1 MIASCV
7 VARGT
12 VWPVSEAGGGDLFIV
27 DNSVSGWTGLE
38 YLSQWSEL
46 ARSFDI
52 ATGFFEIGALLALDG
67 KWQQLE
73 RIRLLMG
80 DEVSLRTRNV
90 FREALRRRVGR
101 LDDSLETE
109 KGPNPFL
116 EGVQA
121 VVEAIAEGRIECRV
135 YRRDKFHAKA
145 YITHAKFDVVGA
157 QALVGSSNFT
167 RAGLTRNVEL
177 NIQVQSG
184 REVAQLQDWFE
195 THWAAA
201 DDVTSDVLRTI
212 TRHTAEFAPFDV
224 YARALHEF
232 FRGRELT
239 AGEWDE
245 SQSRMFGQLDR
256 YQQEAYW
263 SLMKIARR
271 HGGAF
276 LCDGVGLGK
285 TFVGLMLIE
294 RLVLHENK
302 RVVLFAPKA
311 AREGVWE
318 PHLRRWLPHI
328 GGVGGGADFSSL
340 SVFSHTDLGRG
351 NEFPERFQRMTDLA
365 DAVIVDEAHHFRNR
379 GSRSGDS
386 DSDIGGNGDGQDR
399 RSRYWRLYDMLD
411 GSTRPKLVFLLTA
424 TPVNNRLADF
434 RHMAELFTRGDEAF
448 FGRSLGVNHLS
459 GHFNVMERELQ
470 AALGAAGAGN
480 RDHDHGGGLVGKRS
494 EPEGGDQADD
504 GSAGTAGPSAA
515 MALAEGLTQEAR
527 DALAADVVFGALVV
541 QRSRSYAKASQI
553 QERGE
558 SAAFPERKPPRVAE
572 YSIRSSYRD
581 VLDMF
586 EKACRRRHPLF
597 SLAIYYPL
605 AHYIGPEDVNPFE
618 EGRQRQVVGLIRTM
632 FLKRFESSVYAFEKS
647 LDRLM
652 RKLLAFVE
660 VHSEPGAERAR
671 LDGWLHRHAEVVG
684 YRPESQLGLDFD
696 GEADD
701 DADEDV
707 IPPELLEAVE
717 VLARDEYDV
726 AAIIDKTFEDLDE
739 IVRFLDATSRLTPD
753 QDDKVRKL
761 ARLLRT
767 KDLSGRKVL
776 VFTEFADTAR
786 YVESQLRSAGIDGL
800 ARIDSGS
807 KIDRAEAIRRF
818 SPYYNGSSSAELADR
833 GLDEIRVLVSTDV
846 LSEGLNLQDATRLI
860 NYDLHWNP
868 VRLMQRIGRVD
879 RRMSPETE
887 ERLRAGRPEAAADRG
902 TVRFWNFLPPDELE
916 RILKLYERVTGK
928 TLLISSTLGI
938 EGRKL
943 LRPDDDYDP
952 LREFN
957 ASYEGTRTAV
967 EEMHLEYQALL
978 ESDHGLADRLDAMPG
993 SVFSGRRRLAKGAR
1007 GVFFCYSLP
1016 ALDADVGAFTLA
1028 AGPTR
1033 WYLYDLDAGAIIE
1046 SPGEIIES
1054 IRSKP
1059 NTPRRCETDRAMLKD
1074 LRDQVLLHV
1083 RDTYLKRVNAPI
1095 DAPEPKLRCWMELN

>member
-1 MIASCV
+1 M
-7 VARGT
+7 
-12 VWPVSEAGGGDLFIV
+12 SEAGGGDLFIV

-38 YLSQWSEL
+38 YLSQWTDL

-73 RIRLLMG
+73 KIRLLMG
-80 DEVSLRTRNV
+80 DEVSLQTHKA
-90 FREALRRRVGR
+90 FKQALSQRVGR
-101 LDDSLETE
+101 LDDSLEHE
-109 KGPNPFL
+109 KSPNPFL
-116 EGVQA
+116 EGVEA
-121 VVEAIAEGRIECRV
+121 VVEAIATGRIECRV
-135 YRRDKFHAKA
+135 YRRGKFHAKA

-167 RAGLTRNVEL
+167 KPGLTRNVEL

-195 THWAAA
+195 THWDAAE
-201 DDVTSDVLRTI
+201 DVTADMLSTI
-212 TRHTAEFAPFDV
+212 TRHTAEFKPFDV

-263 SLMKIARR
+263 SLMKISRQ
-271 HGGAF
+271 HSGAF

-351 NEFPERFQRMTDLA
+351 NDFPERFRRITDLA
-365 DAVIVDEAHHFRNR
+365 DAVIVDEVHHFRNR
-379 GSRSGDS
+379 GSRGD
-386 DSDIGGNGDGQDR
+386 DTPDGGRGLGGRTGTDDDGQDR
-399 RSRYWRLYDMLD
+399 RSRYWRLFDMLD
-411 GSTRPKLVFLLTA
+411 GSVRPKLMFLLTA

-448 FGRSLGVNHLS
+448 FARSLGVNNLS
-459 GHFNVMERELQ
+459 GHFNVMERALQ
-470 AALGAAGAGN
+470 SALARGDGAAPDA
-480 RDHDHGGGLVGKRS
+480 V
-494 EPEGGDQADD
+494 
-504 GSAGTAGPSAA
+504 GSAFAEGMTPEAQE
-515 MALAEGLTQEAR
+515 ALATDE
-527 DALAADVVFGALVV
+527 VFKALVV

-553 QERGE
+553 QQRGE
-558 SAAFPERKPPRVAE
+558 STAFPERKPPQVAE
-572 YSIRSSYRD
+572 YSIRSSYRE

-586 EKACRRRHPLF
+586 DRAFRRQQPLF
-597 SLAIYYPL
+597 SLSIYYPL
-605 AHYIGPEDVNPFE
+605 AYYVGPDDINPVE
-618 EGRQRQVVGLIRTM
+618 ENRQRQVVGLIRTM

-660 VHSEPGAERAR
+660 VHSEPGAERDRFDAWMR
-671 LDGWLHRHAEVVG
+671 QHAAVLGFSPEV
-684 YRPESQLGLDFD
+684 QLGLDLD
-696 GEADD
+696 GTGEADED
-701 DADEDV
+701 DEEEDV
-707 IPPELLEAVE
+707 IPPELLEAVTE
-717 VLARDEYDV
+717 LSRSDYDV
-726 AAIIDKTFEDLDE
+726 VAILDKTFEDLDE
-739 IVRFLDATSRLTPD
+739 IARFLDAASRLTPE

-761 ARLLRT
+761 VRLLHT
-767 KDLSGRKVL
+767 KDLAGRKVL

-786 YVESQLRSAGIDGL
+786 YVESHLRAAGVDGL
-800 ARIDSGS
+800 VRIDSGS
-807 KIDRAEAIRRF
+807 KVDRAEVIRRF
-818 SPYYNGSSSAELADR
+818 SPYYNASSTAELAAG

-846 LSEGLNLQDATRLI
+846 LSEGLNLQDATRLV

-879 RRMSPETE
+879 RRMSPDVEQRLAVDHPET
-887 ERLRAGRPEAAADRG
+887 AAERG

-916 RILKLYERVTGK
+916 RILELYEKVAGK
-928 TLLISSTLGI
+928 TLLISHTLGI

-943 LRPDDDYDP
+943 LRPDDAYDP

-957 ASYEGTRTAV
+957 ASYEGTRTAA

-978 ESDHGLADRLDAMPG
+978 QRHPDLAERLDALPG
-993 SVFSGRRRLAKGAR
+993 SVFSGRRKLAKGVR

-1016 ALDADVGAFTLA
+1016 ALDAQSGAFTLE

-1033 WYLYDLDAGAIIE
+1033 WYLYGIGEDSIVE
-1046 SPGEIIES
+1046 SPGDIVES

-1059 NTPRRCETDRAMLKD
+1059 NTPRRCTTERATLKQVRD
-1074 LRDQVLLHV
+1074 KVLRHV
-1083 RDTYLKRVNAPI
+1083 RDSYLKRVNAPM

>member
-1 MIASCV
+1 M
-7 VARGT
+7 
-12 VWPVSEAGGGDLFIV
+12 SEAGGGDLFIV

-38 YLSQWSEL
+38 YLRQWSDL

-73 RIRLLMG
+73 KIRLLMG
-80 DEVSLRTRNV
+80 DEVSLRTHNV
-90 FREALRRRVGR
+90 FKEALRQRVGR
-101 LDDSLETE
+101 LDASLERE

-116 EGVQA
+116 EGVGA
-121 VVEAIAEGRIECRV
+121 VVAAIAEGRIECRV

-167 RAGLTRNVEL
+167 KPGLTRNVEL

-195 THWAAA
+195 IHWDAAE
-201 DDVTSDVLRTI
+201 DVTGDVLRTI
-212 TRHTAEFAPFDV
+212 TRHTAEFTPFDV

-263 SLMKIARR
+263 SLMKIARQ

-328 GGVGGGADFSSL
+328 GGVDGDADFSSL
-340 SVFSHTDLGRG
+340 RVFSHTDLGRG

-379 GSRSGDS
+379 GSRGA
-386 DSDIGGNGDGQDR
+386 GADGREQGLGARRAVDDVERDR

-411 GSTRPKLVFLLTA
+411 GSARPKLTFLLTA

-448 FGRSLGVNHLS
+448 FARSLGVNNLS
-459 GHFNVMERELQ
+459 GHFNVMERALQ
-470 AALGAAGAGN
+470 TALGS
-480 RDHDHGGGLVGKRS
+480 GGGAQGS
-494 EPEGGDQADD
+494 EV
-504 GSAGTAGPSAA
+504 GSAF
-515 MALAEGLTQEAR
+515 AEGMTPEAR
-527 DALAADVVFGALVV
+527 EALAADEVFNALVV

-553 QERGE
+553 QEKGE
-558 SAAFPERKPPRVAE
+558 STAFPQRKPPQVAE
-572 YSIRSSYRD
+572 YSIRASYRE

-586 EKACRRRHPLF
+586 ERAFRRQQPLF
-597 SLAIYYPL
+597 SLSIYYPL
-605 AHYIGPEDVNPFE
+605 AHYIGPEDINPVE
-618 EGRQRQVVGLIRTM
+618 ENRQRQVVGLIRTM

-652 RKLLAFVE
+652 RKLLAFVA
-660 VHSEPGAERAR
+660 VHSEPGAERDRFDA
-671 LDGWLHRHAEVVG
+671 WTHRHAATLGFSPEV
-684 YRPESQLGLDFD
+684 QLGLDLD
-696 GEADD
+696 DKDQPDED
-701 DADEDV
+701 DADEDL
-707 IPPELLEAVE
+707 IPPEMLEAVPE
-717 VLARDEYDV
+717 LPRNDYDV
-726 AAIIDKTFEDLDE
+726 KAILNETFEDLDE
-739 IVRFLDATSRLTPD
+739 IANFLDAASRLTAE
-753 QDDKVRKL
+753 QDDKVRRL
-761 ARLLRT
+761 VRLLRT
-767 KDLSGRKVL
+767 KDMAGRKVL
-776 VFTEFADTAR
+776 IFTEFADTAR
-786 YVESQLRSAGIDGL
+786 YIESHLRAAGVEGL

-807 KIDRAEAIRRF
+807 KVDRAEVIRRF
-818 SPYYNGSSSAELADR
+818 SPYYNTSSTAELIAE
-833 GLDEIRVLVSTDV
+833 GLEEIRVLVSTDV
-846 LSEGLNLQDATRLI
+846 LSEGLNLQDATRLV

-879 RRMSPETE
+879 RRMSPDVEQCLAADQPET
-887 ERLRAGRPEAAADRG
+887 AADRG

-916 RILKLYERVTGK
+916 RILELYEKVAGK
-928 TLLISSTLGI
+928 ALLISHTLGI

-943 LRPDDDYDP
+943 LRPDDAYDP

-957 ASYEGTRTAV
+957 ATYEGTRTAV
-967 EEMHLEYQALL
+967 EEMHLESQALL
-978 ESDHGLADRLDAMPG
+978 KRHPELADRLDGLPG
-993 SVFSGRRRLAKGAR
+993 SVFSGRRKLSKGAR

-1016 ALDADVGAFTLA
+1016 ALDADGGAFTLE

-1033 WYLYDLDAGAIIE
+1033 WYLYDTGDDSIVE
-1046 SPGEIIES
+1046 SPGDIVES

-1059 NTPRRCETDRAMLKD
+1059 NTPRRCITERATLKQVRD
-1074 LRDQVLLHV
+1074 KVLRHV
-1083 RDTYLKRVNAPI
+1083 RDSYLKRVNAPM
-1095 DAPEPKLRCWMELN
+1095 DAPEPSLRCWMELN

>member
-1 MIASCV
+1 M
-7 VARGT
+7 
-12 VWPVSEAGGGDLFIV
+12 SEAGGGDLFIV

-38 YLSQWSEL
+38 YLRQWSDL
-46 ARSFDI
+46 ARSIDI

-73 RIRLLMG
+73 GIRLLMG
-80 DEVSLRTRNV
+80 DEVSLRTHNV
-90 FREALRRRVGR
+90 FKEALRQRVGR
-101 LDDSLETE
+101 LDDSLEHE

-116 EGVQA
+116 EGVEA
-121 VVEAIAEGRIECRV
+121 VVEAIADGRIECRV

-167 RAGLTRNVEL
+167 KPGLTRNVEL
-177 NIQVQSG
+177 NIQVQGG
-184 REVAQLQDWFE
+184 RDVAQLQDWFE

-201 DDVTSDVLRTI
+201 EDVTADVLKTI
-212 TRHTAEFAPFDV
+212 TRHTAEFTPFDV

-263 SLMKIARR
+263 SLMKIARQ

-365 DAVIVDEAHHFRNR
+365 DAVIIDEAHHFRNR
-379 GSRSGDS
+379 GSRGDDGEAGS
-386 DSDIGGNGDGQDR
+386 NGDGQDG

-411 GSTRPKLVFLLTA
+411 GSTRSKLVFLLTA

-459 GHFNVMERELQ
+459 GHFNVMERDLQ
-470 AALGAAGAGN
+470 AALSVGGGNGQAAAPGAEGSGPPSDGTPRLGGAG
-480 RDHDHGGGLVGKRS
+480 GGPLAARAAA
-494 EPEGGDQADD
+494 PGGA
-504 GSAGTAGPSAA
+504 P
-515 MALAEGLTQEAR
+515 MALVEGMTPQAR
-527 DALAADVVFGALVV
+527 KALAADVVFGALVV

-572 YSIRSSYRD
+572 YSIRSSYQD

-586 EKACRRRHPLF
+586 EKACRRQHPLF

-605 AHYIGPEDVNPFE
+605 AHYIGPEDINPFE

-660 VHSEPGAERAR
+660 VHCGPGAERER
-671 LDGWLHRHAEVVG
+671 LDGWLRRHAEVVG
-684 YRPESQLGLDFD
+684 YRPEVQLGLNLD

-701 DADEDV
+701 EADEDV

-717 VLARDEYDV
+717 ELSRDEYDV
-726 AAIIDKTFEDLDE
+726 AAIVDKTFEDLDE

-753 QDDKVRKL
+753 QDDKVRRL

-767 KDLSGRKVL
+767 KDLAGRKVL

-786 YVESQLRSAGIDGL
+786 YVEAQLRSAGIDGL

-807 KIDRAEAIRRF
+807 KLDRAEVIRRF
-818 SPYYNGSSSAELADR
+818 SPYYNGSSSAELA
-833 GLDEIRVLVSTDV
+833 GEGHSEIRVLVSTDV

-887 ERLRAGRPEAAADRG
+887 ERLRADHPGAATERG
-902 TVRFWNFLPPDELE
+902 TVRFWNFLPPEELE
-916 RILKLYERVTGK
+916 RILKLYQRVTGK
-928 TLLISSTLGI
+928 VLMISSTLGI

-943 LRPDDDYDP
+943 LRPDDAYDP

-957 ASYEGTRTAV
+957 ATYEGTRTAV

-978 ESDHGLADRLDAMPG
+978 KRHPELADHLDGLPG
-993 SVFSGRRRLAKGAR
+993 SVFSGRRKLSKGAR

-1016 ALDADVGAFTLA
+1016 ALDTDGGAFTLE

-1033 WYLYDLDAGAIIE
+1033 WYLYDTEADTIVE

-1059 NTPRRCETDRAMLKD
+1059 NTPRRCITERAALKD
-1074 LRDQVLLHV
+1074 V
-1083 RDTYLKRVNAPI
+1083 RDKVHLHIRDSYLKRVNAPI
-1095 DAPEPKLRCWMELN
+1095 DAPEPSLRGWMELN

>member
-1 MIASCV
+1 M
-7 VARGT
+7 
-12 VWPVSEAGGGDLFIV
+12 SEAGGGELFIV
-27 DNSVSGWTGLE
+27 DNSVSGWTGLQ
-38 YLSQWSEL
+38 YLSQWSDL

-73 RIRLLMG
+73 KIRLLMG
-80 DEVSLRTRNV
+80 DEVSLRTHSV
-90 FREALRRRVGR
+90 FKKALSERVGR
-101 LDDSLETE
+101 LDGSLESE

-116 EGVQA
+116 EGVEA

-167 RAGLTRNVEL
+167 KPGLTRNVEL

-195 THWAAA
+195 THWALGE
-201 DDVTSDVLRTI
+201 DVTEDVLRTI
-212 TRHTAEFAPFDV
+212 TRHTADFKPFDV

-245 SQSRMFGQLDR
+245 SQSRMFGRLDR

-263 SLMKIARR
+263 SLMKIARQ

-365 DAVIVDEAHHFRNR
+365 DAVIIDEAHHFRNR
-379 GSRSGDS
+379 GSRGD
-386 DSDIGGNGDGQDR
+386 DSDISRSGDGQDR

-470 AALGAAGAGN
+470 ATLGAAGVGN
-480 RDHDHGGGLVGKRS
+480 
-494 EPEGGDQADD
+494 
-504 GSAGTAGPSAA
+504 GSAGAAAPSAA

-572 YSIRSSYRD
+572 YSIRSSYQD

-586 EKACRRRHPLF
+586 EKACRRQNPLF
-597 SLAIYYPL
+597 SLVIYYPL
-605 AHYIGPEDVNPFE
+605 AHYIGPEDIDPFE

-660 VHSEPGAERAR
+660 VHSEPGAERER

-684 YRPESQLGLDFD
+684 YRPEVQLGLNLD

-701 DADEDV
+701 EADEDV

-717 VLARDEYDV
+717 ELSRDEYDV
-726 AAIIDKTFEDLDE
+726 AAIVDKTFEDLDE
-739 IVRFLDATSRLTPD
+739 TVRFLDASSRLTPD

-807 KIDRAEAIRRF
+807 KLDRAEVIRRF
-818 SPYYNGSSSAELADR
+818 SPYYNGSSSAELTDG

-887 ERLRAGRPEAAADRG
+887 ERLRADHPDAATDRG

-928 TLLISSTLGI
+928 VLMISSTLGI

-943 LRPDDDYDP
+943 LRPDDAYDP

-957 ASYEGTRTAV
+957 ATYEGTRTAV

-978 ESDHGLADRLDAMPG
+978 KRHPELAEHLDGLPG
-993 SVFSGRRRLAKGAR
+993 SVFSGRRRLSKGVR

-1016 ALDADVGAFTLA
+1016 ALDADGGAFTLE

-1033 WYLYDLDAGAIIE
+1033 WYLYDVGAGAIVE

-1059 NTPRRCETDRAMLKD
+1059 NTPRRCEMGRTTLKD
-1074 LRDQVLLHV
+1074 LRDQVLRHV

-1095 DAPEPKLRCWMELN
+1095 DAPEPKLCCWMELN

>member
-1 MIASCV
+1 M
-7 VARGT
+7 
-12 VWPVSEAGGGDLFIV
+12 SESGGGDLFIV

-38 YLSQWSEL
+38 YLRQWSDL

-73 RIRLLMG
+73 KIRLLMG
-80 DEVSLRTRNV
+80 DEVSLQTHKV
-90 FREALRRRVGR
+90 FKEALRQRVGR
-101 LDDSLETE
+101 LDDSLEHE

-116 EGVQA
+116 EGVEA
-121 VVEAIAEGRIECRV
+121 VVKAIAEGRIECRV
-135 YRRDKFHAKA
+135 YRRNKFHAKA

-167 RAGLTRNVEL
+167 KPGLTRNVEL

-201 DDVTSDVLRTI
+201 EDVTTDVLRAI
-212 TRHTAEFAPFDV
+212 TRHTAEFTPFDV

-263 SLMKIARR
+263 SLMKICRQ

-351 NEFPERFQRMTDLA
+351 NDFPERFRRITDLA

-379 GSRSGDS
+379 GSRGDDTPDSGRGL
-386 DSDIGGNGDGQDR
+386 GGRTGPGDDGQDR
-399 RSRYWRLYDMLD
+399 RSRYWRLFDMLD
-411 GSTRPKLVFLLTA
+411 GSVRPKLMFLLTA

-448 FGRSLGVNHLS
+448 FARSLGVNNLS
-459 GHFNVMERELQ
+459 GHFNVMERVLQ
-470 AALGAAGAGN
+470 SALARGGGAAP
-480 RDHDHGGGLVGKRS
+480 DTV
-494 EPEGGDQADD
+494 
-504 GSAGTAGPSAA
+504 GSAF
-515 MALAEGLTQEAR
+515 AEGMTPEAQE
-527 DALAADVVFGALVV
+527 ALAADDVFKALVV

-553 QERGE
+553 QQRGE
-558 SAAFPERKPPRVAE
+558 STAFPERKPPQVAE
-572 YSIRSSYRD
+572 YSIRSSYRE

-586 EKACRRRHPLF
+586 DKAFRRQQPLF
-597 SLAIYYPL
+597 SLSIYYPL
-605 AHYIGPEDVNPFE
+605 AYYVGPDDINPVE
-618 EGRQRQVVGLIRTM
+618 ENRQRQVVGLIRTM

-647 LDRLM
+647 LDRLL

-660 VHSEPGAERAR
+660 VHSEPGAERDRFDAWMR
-671 LDGWLHRHAEVVG
+671 QHAAVLG
-684 YRPESQLGLDFD
+684 FRPEVQLGLDLGGT
-696 GEADD
+696 GEADED

-707 IPPELLEAVE
+707 IPPEMLEAVTE
-717 VLARDEYDV
+717 LSRGDYDV
-726 AAIIDKTFEDLDE
+726 AAILDKTFEDLDE
-739 IVRFLDATSRLTPD
+739 IARFLDAASRLTPE

-761 ARLLRT
+761 VRLLRT

-786 YVESQLRSAGIDGL
+786 YVESQLRAAGVDGL
-800 ARIDSGS
+800 VRIDSGS
-807 KIDRAEAIRRF
+807 KVDRAEVIRRF
-818 SPYYNGSSSAELADR
+818 SPYYNASSTAELAAD

-846 LSEGLNLQDATRLI
+846 LSEGLNLQDATRLV

-879 RRMSPETE
+879 RRMSPDVEQRLAVDHPET
-887 ERLRAGRPEAAADRG
+887 AAERG

-916 RILKLYERVTGK
+916 RILELYEKVAGK
-928 TLLISSTLGI
+928 TLLISHTLGI

-943 LRPDDDYDP
+943 LRPDDAYDP

-957 ASYEGTRTAV
+957 ASYEGTRTAA

-978 ESDHGLADRLDAMPG
+978 KRHPDLAERLDALPG
-993 SVFSGRRRLAKGAR
+993 SVFSGRRKLAKGLR

-1016 ALDADVGAFTLA
+1016 ALDAETGAFTLE

-1033 WYLYDLDAGAIIE
+1033 WYLYDVDDSSIVE
-1046 SPGEIIES
+1046 SPGDIVGS

-1059 NTPRRCETDRAMLKD
+1059 NTPRRCTTERATLKQVRD
-1074 LRDQVLLHV
+1074 KVLRHV
-1083 RDTYLKRVNAPI
+1083 RDTYLKRVNAPM
-1095 DAPEPKLRCWMELN
+1095 DAPDPQLRCWMELN

>member
-1 MIASCV
+1 M
-7 VARGT
+7 
-12 VWPVSEAGGGDLFIV
+12 SEAGGGDLFIV

-38 YLSQWSEL
+38 YLRQWTDL

-73 RIRLLMG
+73 KIRLLMG
-80 DEVSLRTRNV
+80 DEVSLQTHKA
-90 FREALRRRVGR
+90 FKQALSQRVGR
-101 LDDSLETE
+101 LDDSLEHE

-116 EGVQA
+116 EGVDA

-135 YRRDKFHAKA
+135 YRRNKFHAKA

-167 RAGLTRNVEL
+167 RPGLTRNVEL
-177 NIQVQSG
+177 NIQVQGG
-184 REVAQLQDWFE
+184 RDVAQLQDWFE

-201 DDVTSDVLRTI
+201 EDVTADVLRAI
-212 TRHTAEFAPFDV
+212 TRHTAEFTPFDV

-263 SLMKIARR
+263 SLMKIARQ
-271 HGGAF
+271 HAGAF

-351 NEFPERFQRMTDLA
+351 NDFPERFRRITDLA

-379 GSRSGDS
+379 GSRGD
-386 DSDIGGNGDGQDR
+386 DTADGGRGLGGTVGPDDDGQDR
-399 RSRYWRLYDMLD
+399 RSRYWRLFDMLD
-411 GSTRPKLVFLLTA
+411 GSVRPKLMFLLTA

-448 FGRSLGVNHLS
+448 FARSLGVNNLS
-459 GHFNVMERELQ
+459 GHFNVMERALQ
-470 AALGAAGAGN
+470 SALGRSDGAPDSG
-480 RDHDHGGGLVGKRS
+480 V
-494 EPEGGDQADD
+494 
-504 GSAGTAGPSAA
+504 GSAF
-515 MALAEGLTQEAR
+515 AEGMTPEAQE
-527 DALAADVVFGALVV
+527 ALAADEVFRALVV
-541 QRSRSYAKASQI
+541 QRSRSYAKASQV
-553 QERGE
+553 QQRGE
-558 SAAFPERKPPRVAE
+558 STAFPERKPPQVAE
-572 YSIRSSYRD
+572 YSIRSSYRE

-586 EKACRRRHPLF
+586 DKAFRRQQPLF
-597 SLAIYYPL
+597 SLSIYYPL
-605 AHYIGPEDVNPFE
+605 AYYVGPDDINPVE
-618 EGRQRQVVGLIRTM
+618 ENRQRQVVGLIRTM

-660 VHSEPGAERAR
+660 VHSEPGAERDRFDAWMR
-671 LDGWLHRHAEVVG
+671 RHAAVLG
-684 YRPESQLGLDFD
+684 FRPEVQLGLDID
-696 GEADD
+696 GTGEADED

-707 IPPELLEAVE
+707 IPPELLDAVTE
-717 VLARDEYDV
+717 LSRSDYNV
-726 AAIIDKTFEDLDE
+726 AAILDETFEDLDE
-739 IVRFLDATSRLTPD
+739 IARFLDAASRLTPE

-761 ARLLRT
+761 VRLLRT
-767 KDLSGRKVL
+767 KDLAGRKVL

-786 YVESQLRSAGIDGL
+786 YVESHLRAAGVDGL
-800 ARIDSGS
+800 FRIDSGS
-807 KIDRAEAIRRF
+807 KVDRAEVIRRF
-818 SPYYNGSSSAELADR
+818 SPYYNASSTAELTAA

-846 LSEGLNLQDATRLI
+846 LSEGLNLQDATRLV

-879 RRMSPETE
+879 RRMSPDVEQRLAVDHPET
-887 ERLRAGRPEAAADRG
+887 AAERG

-916 RILKLYERVTGK
+916 RILELYEKVAGK
-928 TLLISSTLGI
+928 TLLISHTLGI

-943 LRPDDDYDP
+943 LRPDDAYDP

-957 ASYEGTRTAV
+957 ASYEGTRTAA

-978 ESDHGLADRLDAMPG
+978 KRHPDLAERLDGLPG
-993 SVFSGRRRLAKGAR
+993 SVFSGRRKLAKGAR

-1016 ALDADVGAFTLA
+1016 ALDAETGAFTLE

-1033 WYLYDLDAGAIIE
+1033 WYLYDVDDGSIVE
-1046 SPGEIIES
+1046 SPGDIVGS

-1059 NTPRRCETDRAMLKD
+1059 NTPRRCTTERSTLKQVRD
-1074 LRDQVLLHV
+1074 KVLRHV
-1083 RDTYLKRVNAPI
+1083 RDTYLKRVNAPM
-1095 DAPEPKLRCWMELN
+1095 DAPDPQLRCWMELN

>member
-1 MIASCV
+1 M
-7 VARGT
+7 
-12 VWPVSEAGGGDLFIV
+12 SEAGGGDLFIV

-38 YLSQWSEL
+38 YLSQWTDV

-80 DEVSLRTRNV
+80 DEVSLRTHNV
-90 FREALRRRVGR
+90 FKEALRQRVGR
-101 LDDSLETE
+101 LDDSLEHE

-116 EGVQA
+116 EGVAA

-145 YITHAKFDVVGA
+145 YITRAKFDVVGA

-167 RAGLTRNVEL
+167 RAGLTRNIEL

-201 DDVTSDVLRTI
+201 EDVTEDVLRTI
-212 TRHTAEFAPFDV
+212 TRHTADFTPFDV
-224 YARALHEF
+224 YAKALHEF

-263 SLMKIARR
+263 SLMKISRQ

-365 DAVIVDEAHHFRNR
+365 DAVIIDEAHHFRNR
-379 GSRSGDS
+379 GSRGDDGEIS
-386 DSDIGGNGDGQDR
+386 SNGDGQDR

-411 GSTRPKLVFLLTA
+411 GSARSKLVFLLTA

-470 AALGAAGAGN
+470 VALGKAGGSN
-480 RDHDHGGGLVGKRS
+480 G
-494 EPEGGDQADD
+494 D
-504 GSAGTAGPSAA
+504 GSAEAAGPGAA
-515 MALAEGLTQEAR
+515 MALSEGLTPEAR

-586 EKACRRRHPLF
+586 EKACRRQHPLF

-605 AHYIGPEDVNPFE
+605 AHYIGPEKDIDPFE

-660 VHSEPGAERAR
+660 VHSEPGAEQDRI
-671 LDGWLHRHAEVVG
+671 DGWLRRHAEVVG
-684 YRPESQLGLDFD
+684 YRPEAQLGLNFD

-717 VLARDEYDV
+717 ELPRDEYDV
-726 AAIIDKTFEDLDE
+726 TAIVDKTFEDLDE

-761 ARLLRT
+761 TRLLRT

-786 YVESQLRSAGIDGL
+786 YVESQLQSAGIDGL

-807 KIDRAEAIRRF
+807 KLDRAEVIRRF
-818 SPYYNGSSSAELADR
+818 SPHYNGSSSPELARD
-833 GLDEIRVLVSTDV
+833 GHTEIRVLVSTDV
-846 LSEGLNLQDATRLI
+846 LSEGLNLQDATRLV

-887 ERLRAGRPEAAADRG
+887 ERLRADHPEVAADRG
-902 TVRFWNFLPPDELE
+902 IVRFWNFLPPEELE

-928 TLLISSTLGI
+928 VLMISSTLGI

-943 LRPDDDYDP
+943 LRPDDAYDP

-957 ASYEGTRTAV
+957 ATYEGTRTAV
-967 EEMHLEYQALL
+967 EEMHLEYQALIKRHP
-978 ESDHGLADRLDAMPG
+978 ELADRLDGLPG
-993 SVFSGRRRLAKGAR
+993 SVFSGRRKLSKAAR

-1016 ALDADVGAFTLA
+1016 ALDADEGVFTLE

-1033 WYLYDLDAGAIIE
+1033 WYHYDLDADAIGE

-1059 NTPRRCETDRAMLKD
+1059 NTPRHCEMSRTTLKD
-1074 LRDQVLLHV
+1074 LRDKVLRHV

-1095 DAPEPKLRCWMELN
+1095 GAPEPMLRCWMELN

>member
-1 MIASCV
+1 M
-7 VARGT
+7 
-12 VWPVSEAGGGDLFIV
+12 SEAGGGDLFIV

-38 YLSQWSEL
+38 YLSQWTDL

-67 KWQQLE
+67 KWQQLDK
-73 RIRLLMG
+73 IRPLMG
-80 DEVSLRTRNV
+80 DEVSLQTHKA
-90 FREALRRRVGR
+90 FKQALSQRVGR
-101 LDDSLETE
+101 LDDSLEHE
-109 KGPNPFL
+109 KSPNPFL
-116 EGVQA
+116 EGVEA
-121 VVEAIAEGRIECRV
+121 VVEAIAAGRIECRV
-135 YRRDKFHAKA
+135 YRRHKFHAKA

-167 RAGLTRNVEL
+167 KPGLTRNVEL
-177 NIQVQSG
+177 NIQVQGG
-184 REVAQLQDWFE
+184 RDVAQLQDWFE

-201 DDVTSDVLRTI
+201 EDVTADVLRAI
-212 TRHTAEFAPFDV
+212 TRHTAEFTPFDV

-263 SLMKIARR
+263 SLMKIARQ
-271 HGGAF
+271 HAGAF

-351 NEFPERFQRMTDLA
+351 NDFPERFRRITDLA

-379 GSRSGDS
+379 GSRGD
-386 DSDIGGNGDGQDR
+386 DTPDDGRGLGGRTEPGDDGQDR
-399 RSRYWRLYDMLD
+399 RSRYWRLFDMLD
-411 GSTRPKLVFLLTA
+411 GSVRPKLMFLLTA

-448 FGRSLGVNHLS
+448 FARSLGVNNLS
-459 GHFNVMERELQ
+459 GHFNVMERALQ
-470 AALGAAGAGN
+470 SALGRGDGAP
-480 RDHDHGGGLVGKRS
+480 DGGV
-494 EPEGGDQADD
+494 
-504 GSAGTAGPSAA
+504 GSAF
-515 MALAEGLTQEAR
+515 AEGMTPEAQE
-527 DALAADVVFGALVV
+527 ALAADEVFKALVV
-541 QRSRSYAKASQI
+541 QRSRSYAKASQV
-553 QERGE
+553 QQRGE
-558 SAAFPERKPPRVAE
+558 STAFPERKPPQVAE
-572 YSIRSSYRD
+572 YSIRSSYRE

-586 EKACRRRHPLF
+586 DKAFRRQQPLF
-597 SLAIYYPL
+597 SLSIYYPL
-605 AHYIGPEDVNPFE
+605 ASYVGPDDINPVE
-618 EGRQRQVVGLIRTM
+618 ENRQRQVVGLIRTM

-660 VHSEPGAERAR
+660 VHSEPGTERDRFDAWMR
-671 LDGWLHRHAEVVG
+671 RHAAVLG
-684 YRPESQLGLDFD
+684 FRPEVQLGLDLD
-696 GEADD
+696 GTGEADED

-707 IPPELLEAVE
+707 IPPELLDAVTE
-717 VLARDEYDV
+717 LSRGDYDV
-726 AAIIDKTFEDLDE
+726 AAILDKTFEDLDE
-739 IVRFLDATSRLTPD
+739 IARFLDAASRLTPE

-761 ARLLRT
+761 VRLLRT
-767 KDLSGRKVL
+767 KDLAGRKVL

-786 YVESQLRSAGIDGL
+786 YVESHLRAAGVDGL
-800 ARIDSGS
+800 VRIDSGS
-807 KIDRAEAIRRF
+807 KVDRAEVIRRF
-818 SPYYNGSSSAELADR
+818 SPYYNASSTAELAAE

-846 LSEGLNLQDATRLI
+846 LSEGLNLQDATRLV

-879 RRMSPETE
+879 RRMSPDVEQRLAVDHPET
-887 ERLRAGRPEAAADRG
+887 AAERG

-916 RILKLYERVTGK
+916 RILELYEKVAGK
-928 TLLISSTLGI
+928 TLLISHTLGI

-943 LRPDDDYDP
+943 LRPDDAYDP

-957 ASYEGTRTAV
+957 ASYEGTRTAA

-978 ESDHGLADRLDAMPG
+978 KRHPDLAERLDGLPG
-993 SVFSGRRRLAKGAR
+993 SVFSGRRKLAKGVR

-1016 ALDADVGAFTLA
+1016 ALDAETGAFTLE

-1033 WYLYDLDAGAIIE
+1033 WYLYDVGEDSIVE
-1046 SPGEIIES
+1046 SPGDIVGS

-1059 NTPRRCETDRAMLKD
+1059 NTPRRCTTERATLKQVRD
-1074 LRDQVLLHV
+1074 KVLRHV
-1083 RDTYLKRVNAPI
+1083 RDTYLKRVNAPM
-1095 DAPEPKLRCWMELN
+1095 DAPDPQLRCWMELN

>member
-1 MIASCV
+1 M
-7 VARGT
+7 
-12 VWPVSEAGGGDLFIV
+12 SESGGGDLFIV

-38 YLSQWSEL
+38 YLRQWSDL

-80 DEVSLRTRNV
+80 DEVSLRTHNV
-90 FREALRRRVGR
+90 FKEALRQRVGR
-101 LDDSLETE
+101 LDDSLEHE

-116 EGVQA
+116 EGVEA

-167 RAGLTRNVEL
+167 KPGLTRNVEL

-184 REVAQLQDWFE
+184 REVAQIQDWFE
-195 THWAAA
+195 THWTAAE
-201 DDVTSDVLRTI
+201 DVTTDVLRAI
-212 TRHTAEFAPFDV
+212 TRHTAEFTPFDV

-263 SLMKIARR
+263 SLMKICRQ

-351 NEFPERFQRMTDLA
+351 NDFPERFRRITDLA

-379 GSRSGDS
+379 GSRGDDTPDGGSGLGRRPGPGD
-386 DSDIGGNGDGQDR
+386 DGQDR
-399 RSRYWRLYDMLD
+399 RSRYWRLFDMLD
-411 GSTRPKLVFLLTA
+411 GSVRPKLMFLLTA

-448 FGRSLGVNHLS
+448 FARSLGVNNLS
-459 GHFNVMERELQ
+459 GHFNVMERALQ
-470 AALGAAGAGN
+470 SALA
-480 RDHDHGGGLVGKRS
+480 R
-494 EPEGGDQADD
+494 GDAVITDTV
-504 GSAGTAGPSAA
+504 GSAFS
-515 MALAEGLTQEAR
+515 EGMTPEAQE
-527 DALAADVVFGALVV
+527 ALAADEVFKALVV

-553 QERGE
+553 QQRGE
-558 SAAFPERKPPRVAE
+558 STAFPERKPPQVAE
-572 YSIRSSYRD
+572 YSIRSSYRE

-586 EKACRRRHPLF
+586 DKAFRRQQPLF
-597 SLAIYYPL
+597 SLSIYYPL
-605 AHYIGPEDVNPFE
+605 AYYVGPDDINPVE
-618 EGRQRQVVGLIRTM
+618 ENRQRQVVGLIRTM

-660 VHSEPGAERAR
+660 VHSEPGAERDRFDAWTR
-671 LDGWLHRHAEVVG
+671 QHAAVLG
-684 YRPESQLGLDFD
+684 FRPEVQLGLHLDGT
-696 GEADD
+696 GEADED

-707 IPPELLEAVE
+707 IPPELLEAVTE
-717 VLARDEYDV
+717 LSRGDYDV
-726 AAIIDKTFEDLDE
+726 AAILDKTFEDLDE
-739 IVRFLDATSRLTPD
+739 IARFLDAASRLTPE

-761 ARLLRT
+761 VRLLRT
-767 KDLSGRKVL
+767 KDLAGRKVL

-786 YVESQLRSAGIDGL
+786 YVESQLRAAGVDGL
-800 ARIDSGS
+800 VRIDSGS
-807 KIDRAEAIRRF
+807 KVNRAEVIRRF
-818 SPYYNGSSSAELADR
+818 SPYYNASSTAELAAD

-846 LSEGLNLQDATRLI
+846 LSEGLNLQDATRLV

-879 RRMSPETE
+879 RRMSPDVEQRLAVDHPET
-887 ERLRAGRPEAAADRG
+887 AAERG

-916 RILKLYERVTGK
+916 RILELYEKVAGK
-928 TLLISSTLGI
+928 TLLISHTLGI

-943 LRPDDDYDP
+943 LRPDDAYDP

-957 ASYEGTRTAV
+957 ASYEGTRTAA

-978 ESDHGLADRLDAMPG
+978 KRHPDLAERLDALPG
-993 SVFSGRRRLAKGAR
+993 SVFSGRSKLAKGVR

-1016 ALDADVGAFTLA
+1016 ALDAETGAFTLE

-1033 WYLYDLDAGAIIE
+1033 WYLYDVDDGSIVE
-1046 SPGEIIES
+1046 SPGDIIES

-1059 NTPRRCETDRAMLKD
+1059 NTPRRCTTERATLKQVRD
-1074 LRDQVLLHV
+1074 KVLRHV
-1083 RDTYLKRVNAPI
+1083 RDTYLKRVNAPM
-1095 DAPEPKLRCWMELN
+1095 DAPEPELRCWMELN

>member
-1 MIASCV
+1 M
-7 VARGT
+7 
-12 VWPVSEAGGGDLFIV
+12 SEAGGGELFIV

-38 YLSQWSEL
+38 YLSQWTDV

-73 RIRLLMG
+73 GIRLLMG
-80 DEVSLRTRNV
+80 DEVSLRTHHV
-90 FREALRRRVGR
+90 FKEALRQRVGR
-101 LDDSLETE
+101 LDDSLEHE

-116 EGVQA
+116 EGVEA

-145 YITHAKFDVVGA
+145 YITHARFDVVGA

-167 RAGLTRNVEL
+167 TPGLTRNVEL
-177 NIQVQSG
+177 NIQVQGG
-184 REVAQLQDWFE
+184 RDVAQLQEWFE

-201 DDVTSDVLRTI
+201 EDVTADVLKAI
-212 TRHTAEFAPFDV
+212 TRHTAEFTPFDV

-245 SQSRMFGQLDR
+245 SQSRMFGHLDR

-263 SLMKIARR
+263 SLMKIARQ

-379 GSRSGDS
+379 GSRNADGETGS
-386 DSDIGGNGDGQDR
+386 NGDGQDR

-459 GHFNVMERELQ
+459 GHFNVMERDLQ
-470 AALGAAGAGN
+470 ATLGAAGGSNGN
-480 RDHDHGGGLVGKRS
+480 GS
-494 EPEGGDQADD
+494 GDIS
-504 GSAGTAGPSAA
+504 GRAA

-558 SAAFPERKPPRVAE
+558 SAAFPERKPPQVAE

-586 EKACRRRHPLF
+586 EKACRRQNPLF
-597 SLAIYYPL
+597 SLAVYYPL
-605 AHYIGPEDVNPFE
+605 AHYIGPEKDIDPFE

-660 VHSEPGAERAR
+660 VHCEPGPERQR

-684 YRPESQLGLDFD
+684 YRPEVQLGLDFD
-696 GEADD
+696 GEDD
-701 DADEDV
+701 DDAADEDV

-717 VLARDEYDV
+717 ELSRDEYDV
-726 AAIIDKTFEDLDE
+726 VAIVDKTFEDLDE

-761 ARLLRT
+761 TRLLRT
-767 KDLSGRKVL
+767 KDLAGRKVL

-818 SPYYNGSSSAELADR
+818 SPYYNGSSSAELTDR
-833 GLDEIRVLVSTDV
+833 GLKEIRVLVSTDV
-846 LSEGLNLQDATRLI
+846 LSEGLNLQDATRLV

-887 ERLRAGRPEAAADRG
+887 ERLRADHPEAAADRG
-902 TVRFWNFLPPDELE
+902 TVRFWNFLPPEELE

-928 TLLISSTLGI
+928 VLMISSTLGI

-943 LRPDDDYDP
+943 LRPDDAYDP

-978 ESDHGLADRLDAMPG
+978 KRHPELAERLDGLPG
-993 SVFSGRRRLAKGAR
+993 SVFSGRRKFSEGAS

-1016 ALDADVGAFTLA
+1016 ALDADEGAFTLD

-1033 WYLYDLDAGAIIE
+1033 WYLHDLDADAIVE
-1046 SPGEIIES
+1046 SPGEIVES

-1059 NTPRRCETDRAMLKD
+1059 NTPRRCEMGRTTLKD
-1074 LRDQVLLHV
+1074 LRDKVCLYI
-1083 RDTYLKRVNAPI
+1083 RDSYLKRVNAPM
-1095 DAPEPKLRCWMELN
+1095 DAPEPALRCWMELN

>member
-1 MIASCV
+1 M
-7 VARGT
+7 
-12 VWPVSEAGGGDLFIV
+12 SESGGGDLFIV

-38 YLSQWSEL
+38 YLRQWSDL

-67 KWQQLE
+67 KWQQLGK
-73 RIRLLMG
+73 IRLLMG
-80 DEVSLRTRNV
+80 DEVSLQTHKV
-90 FREALRRRVGR
+90 FKEALRQRVGR
-101 LDDSLETE
+101 LDDSLEHE

-116 EGVQA
+116 EGVEA
-121 VVEAIAEGRIECRV
+121 VVAAVAEGRIECRV
-135 YRRDKFHAKA
+135 YRRGKFHAKA

-167 RAGLTRNVEL
+167 KPGLTRNVEL

-201 DDVTSDVLRTI
+201 EDVTTDVLRAI
-212 TRHTAEFAPFDV
+212 TRHTAEFTPFDV

-263 SLMKIARR
+263 SLMKICRQ

-351 NEFPERFQRMTDLA
+351 NDFPERFRRITDLA

-379 GSRSGDS
+379 GSRGDDTPDGGSGL
-386 DSDIGGNGDGQDR
+386 GGRPGPDDDGQDR
-399 RSRYWRLYDMLD
+399 RSRYWRLFDMLD
-411 GSTRPKLVFLLTA
+411 GSVRPKLMFLLTA

-448 FGRSLGVNHLS
+448 FARSLGVNNLS
-459 GHFNVMERELQ
+459 GHFNVMERALQ
-470 AALGAAGAGN
+470 SALARGDAASAGG
-480 RDHDHGGGLVGKRS
+480 V
-494 EPEGGDQADD
+494 
-504 GSAGTAGPSAA
+504 GSAF
-515 MALAEGLTQEAR
+515 AEGMTPEAQQ
-527 DALAADVVFGALVV
+527 ALAADEVFKALVV

-553 QERGE
+553 QQRGE
-558 SAAFPERKPPRVAE
+558 STAFPERKPPQVAE
-572 YSIRSSYRD
+572 YSIRSSYRE

-586 EKACRRRHPLF
+586 DKAFRRQQPLF
-597 SLAIYYPL
+597 SLSIYYPL
-605 AHYIGPEDVNPFE
+605 AYYIGPDDVNPVE
-618 EGRQRQVVGLIRTM
+618 ENRQRQVVGLIRTM

-660 VHSEPGAERAR
+660 VHSEPGAERDRFDAWMR
-671 LDGWLHRHAEVVG
+671 QHAAALG
-684 YRPESQLGLDFD
+684 FRPEVQLGLHLDGT
-696 GEADD
+696 GEADED

-707 IPPELLEAVE
+707 IPPELLEAVIE
-717 VLARDEYDV
+717 LSRGDYDV
-726 AAIIDKTFEDLDE
+726 AAILDKTFEDLDE
-739 IVRFLDATSRLTPD
+739 IARFLDAASRLTPE

-761 ARLLRT
+761 VRLLRT
-767 KDLSGRKVL
+767 KDLAGRKVL

-786 YVESQLRSAGIDGL
+786 YVESHLRAAGVDGL
-800 ARIDSGS
+800 VRIDSGS
-807 KIDRAEAIRRF
+807 KLDRAEVIRRF
-818 SPYYNGSSSAELADR
+818 SPYYNASSTAELAAA

-846 LSEGLNLQDATRLI
+846 LSEGLNLQDATRLV

-879 RRMSPETE
+879 RRMSPDVEQRLAVDHP
-887 ERLRAGRPEAAADRG
+887 ERAAERG

-916 RILKLYERVTGK
+916 RILELYEKVAGK
-928 TLLISSTLGI
+928 TLLISHTLGI

-943 LRPDDDYDP
+943 LRPDDAYDP

-957 ASYEGTRTAV
+957 ASYEGTRTAA

-978 ESDHGLADRLDAMPG
+978 KRHPDLAERLDGLPG
-993 SVFSGRRRLAKGAR
+993 SVFSGRRKLAKGVR

-1016 ALDADVGAFTLA
+1016 ALDAQSGAFTLE

-1033 WYLYDLDAGAIIE
+1033 WYLYDMGEDSIVE
-1046 SPGEIIES
+1046 SPGDIVGS

-1059 NTPRRCETDRAMLKD
+1059 NTRRRCTTERATLKQVRD
-1074 LRDQVLLHV
+1074 KVLRHV
-1083 RDTYLKRVNAPI
+1083 RDTYLKRVNAPM

>member
-1 MIASCV
+1 M
-7 VARGT
+7 
-12 VWPVSEAGGGDLFIV
+12 SEAGGGDLFIV
-27 DNSVSGWTGLE
+27 DNSVSGWTGLK
-38 YLSQWSEL
+38 YLSQWTEV
-46 ARSFDI
+46 ARAFDI

-73 RIRLLMG
+73 KIRLLMG
-80 DEVSLRTRNV
+80 DEVSLRTHSV
-90 FREALRRRVGR
+90 FKKALSERVGR
-101 LDDSLETE
+101 LDGSLESE

-116 EGVQA
+116 EGVEA

-145 YITHAKFDVVGA
+145 YITHAKFDVLGA
-157 QALVGSSNFT
+157 RALVGSSNFT
-167 RAGLTRNVEL
+167 RPGLTRNVEL
-177 NIQVQSG
+177 NIQVEGG
-184 REVAQLQDWFE
+184 RDVAELQDWFE

-201 DDVTSDVLRTI
+201 EDVTADVLRTI
-212 TRHTAEFAPFDV
+212 TRHTADFKPFDV

-263 SLMKIARR
+263 SLMKIARQ

-365 DAVIVDEAHHFRNR
+365 DAVIIDEAHHFRNR
-379 GSRSGDS
+379 GSRGDDS
-386 DSDIGGNGDGQDR
+386 DLSSNGDGQDR

-448 FGRSLGVNHLS
+448 FGRSLGVNHLT

-470 AALGAAGAGN
+470 ATLGAAGAGN
-480 RDHDHGGGLVGKRS
+480 GN
-494 EPEGGDQADD
+494 
-504 GSAGTAGPSAA
+504 GSAGPAGPSAA
-515 MALAEGLTQEAR
+515 MALAEGLTPEAR

-558 SAAFPERKPPRVAE
+558 SAAFPVRRPPRVAE
-572 YSIRSSYRD
+572 YSIRSSYQD

-586 EKACRRRHPLF
+586 EKACRRQNPLF

-605 AHYIGPEDVNPFE
+605 AHYIGPEDINPFE

-660 VHSEPGAERAR
+660 VHSEPGAERER

-684 YRPESQLGLDFD
+684 YRPEVQLGLDLD

-701 DADEDV
+701 EADEDV

-717 VLARDEYDV
+717 ELSRDEYDV
-726 AAIIDKTFEDLDE
+726 AAIVDKTFEDLDE
-739 IVRFLDATSRLTPD
+739 IVRFLDASSRLTPD

-761 ARLLRT
+761 VRLLRT

-786 YVESQLRSAGIDGL
+786 YVESLLRSAGIDGL

-807 KIDRAEAIRRF
+807 KLDRAEVIRRF
-818 SPYYNGSSSAELADR
+818 SPYYNGSSSAELTDG

-887 ERLRAGRPEAAADRG
+887 ERLRADHPDAAADRG

-928 TLLISSTLGI
+928 VLMISSTLGI

-943 LRPDDDYDP
+943 LRPDDAYDP

-957 ASYEGTRTAV
+957 ATYEGTRTAV

-978 ESDHGLADRLDAMPG
+978 KRHPELAEHLDGLPG
-993 SVFSGRRRLAKGAR
+993 SVFSGRRKLSKGAH

-1016 ALDADVGAFTLA
+1016 ALDADGGAFTLE

-1033 WYLYDLDAGAIIE
+1033 WYLYEVEADAIVE

-1059 NTPRRCETDRAMLKD
+1059 NTPRRCEMGRTTLKD
-1074 LRDQVLLHV
+1074 LRDKVLRHV

-1095 DAPEPKLRCWMELN
+1095 DAPEPSLRCWMELN

>member
-1 MIASCV
+1 M
-7 VARGT
+7 
-12 VWPVSEAGGGDLFIV
+12 SEAGGGDLFIV
-27 DNSVSGWTGLE
+27 DNSVSGWTGLK
-38 YLSQWSEL
+38 YLSQWTEV
-46 ARSFDI
+46 ARAFDI

-73 RIRLLMG
+73 KIRLLMG
-80 DEVSLRTRNV
+80 DEVSLRTHNV
-90 FREALRRRVGR
+90 FKKALSERVRR
-101 LDDSLETE
+101 LDGSLEDE

-116 EGVQA
+116 EGVEA
-121 VVEAIAEGRIECRV
+121 VVEGIAEGRIECRV
-135 YRRDKFHAKA
+135 YRRNKFHAKA

-167 RAGLTRNVEL
+167 RPGLTRNVEL
-177 NIQVQSG
+177 NIQVQGG
-184 REVAQLQDWFE
+184 RDVAELQDWFE
-195 THWAAA
+195 THWAEAE
-201 DDVTSDVLRTI
+201 DVTADVLQTI
-212 TRHTAEFAPFDV
+212 TRHAADFTPFDV
-224 YARALHEF
+224 YAKALHEF

-245 SQSRMFGQLDR
+245 SRSRMFAHLDR

-263 SLMKIARR
+263 SLMKIARQ

-365 DAVIVDEAHHFRNR
+365 DAVIIDEAHHFRNR
-379 GSRSGDS
+379 GSRGDDAEFS
-386 DSDIGGNGDGQDR
+386 SNGDEPDR

-411 GSTRPKLVFLLTA
+411 GSIRPKLVFLLTA

-434 RHMAELFTRGDEAF
+434 RHMTELFTRGDEAF

-459 GHFNVMERELQ
+459 GHFNVMERDLQ
-470 AALGAAGAGN
+470 ATL
-480 RDHDHGGGLVGKRS
+480 
-494 EPEGGDQADD
+494 
-504 GSAGTAGPSAA
+504 GSAGGSNGNGSGDISGSAA

-558 SAAFPERKPPRVAE
+558 SAAFPERKPPQVAE

-586 EKACRRRHPLF
+586 EKACRRQNPLF

-605 AHYIGPEDVNPFE
+605 AHYIGPEKDIDPFE

-660 VHSEPGAERAR
+660 VHSEPGAERER

-684 YRPESQLGLDFD
+684 YRPEVQLGLDID
-696 GEADD
+696 GEAEA

-717 VLARDEYDV
+717 ELSRDEYDV
-726 AAIIDKTFEDLDE
+726 AAIVDKTFEDLDE

-761 ARLLRT
+761 TRLLGT

-807 KIDRAEAIRRF
+807 KLNRAEVISRF
-818 SPYYNGSSSAELADR
+818 SPYYNGSSSPELIRD
-833 GLDEIRVLVSTDV
+833 GQEEIRVLVSTDV
-846 LSEGLNLQDATRLI
+846 LSEGLNLQDATRLV

-887 ERLRAGRPEAAADRG
+887 ERLRADHPEVAADRG
-902 TVRFWNFLPPDELE
+902 TVRFWNFLPPEELE

-928 TLLISSTLGI
+928 VLMISSTLGI

-943 LRPDDDYDP
+943 LRPDDAYDP

-957 ASYEGTRTAV
+957 ATYEGTRTAV

-978 ESDHGLADRLDAMPG
+978 KRHPELAERLDGLPG
-993 SVFSGRRRLAKGAR
+993 SVFSGRRKLSKGAR

-1016 ALDADVGAFTLA
+1016 ALDADGGSFTLE

-1033 WYLYDLDAGAIIE
+1033 WYLYDLDEGTIAE
-1046 SPGEIIES
+1046 SPGQVIES

-1059 NTPRRCETDRAMLKD
+1059 NTPRRCEMGRTTLKD
-1074 LRDQVLLHV
+1074 LRDKVLRHV

>member
-1 MIASCV
+1 
-7 VARGT
+7 
-12 VWPVSEAGGGDLFIV
+12 VSEAGGGELFIV

-38 YLSQWSEL
+38 YLSQWTEV

-73 RIRLLMG
+73 GIRLLMG
-80 DEVSLRTRNV
+80 DEVSLKTHNV
-90 FREALRRRVGR
+90 FKEALRQRVGR
-101 LDDSLETE
+101 LDDSLEHE

-116 EGVQA
+116 EGVEA

-145 YITHAKFDVVGA
+145 YITHARFDVVGA

-167 RAGLTRNVEL
+167 TPGLTRNVEL
-177 NIQVQSG
+177 NIQVQGG
-184 REVAQLQDWFE
+184 RDVAQLQEWFE
-195 THWAAA
+195 THWAVAE
-201 DDVTSDVLRTI
+201 DVTADVLKAI
-212 TRHTAEFAPFDV
+212 TRHTAEFTPFDV

-245 SQSRMFGQLDR
+245 SQSRMFGHLDR
-256 YQQEAYW
+256 YQREAYW
-263 SLMKIARR
+263 SLMKIARQ

-379 GSRSGDS
+379 GSRNADGETGS
-386 DSDIGGNGDGQDR
+386 NGDGQDR

-459 GHFNVMERELQ
+459 GHFNVMERDLQ
-470 AALGAAGAGN
+470 ATLGAAGGSN
-480 RDHDHGGGLVGKRS
+480 G
-494 EPEGGDQADD
+494 D
-504 GSAGTAGPSAA
+504 GSGDISGRAA
-515 MALAEGLTQEAR
+515 MALAEGRTQEAR
-527 DALAADVVFGALVV
+527 DALAAGVVFGALVV

-558 SAAFPERKPPRVAE
+558 SAAFPERKPPQVAE

-586 EKACRRRHPLF
+586 EKACRRQNPLF
-597 SLAIYYPL
+597 SLAVYYPL
-605 AHYIGPEDVNPFE
+605 AHYIGPEKDIDPFE

-660 VHSEPGAERAR
+660 VHCEPGPERQR

-684 YRPESQLGLDFD
+684 YRPEVQLGLDFD
-696 GEADD
+696 GEDD
-701 DADEDV
+701 DDAADEDV

-717 VLARDEYDV
+717 ELSRDEYDV
-726 AAIIDKTFEDLDE
+726 VAIVDKTFEDLDE

-818 SPYYNGSSSAELADR
+818 SPYYNGSSSAELTDR
-833 GLDEIRVLVSTDV
+833 GLKEIRVLVSTDV
-846 LSEGLNLQDATRLI
+846 LSEGLNLQDATRLV

-887 ERLRAGRPEAAADRG
+887 ERLRADHPEAAADRG
-902 TVRFWNFLPPDELE
+902 TVRFWNFLPPEELE

-928 TLLISSTLGI
+928 VLMISSTLGI

-943 LRPDDDYDP
+943 LRPDDAYDP

-978 ESDHGLADRLDAMPG
+978 KRHPELAERLDGLPG
-993 SVFSGRRRLAKGAR
+993 SVFSGRRKFSEGAS

-1016 ALDADVGAFTLA
+1016 ALDADEGAFTLD

-1033 WYLYDLDAGAIIE
+1033 WYLYDVDADAIVE
-1046 SPGEIIES
+1046 SPGEIVES

-1059 NTPRRCETDRAMLKD
+1059 NTPRRCEMGRTTLKD
-1074 LRDQVLLHV
+1074 LRDKVCLYI
-1083 RDTYLKRVNAPI
+1083 RDSYLKRVNAPM
-1095 DAPEPKLRCWMELN
+1095 DAPEPALRCWMELN

>member
-1 MIASCV
+1 M
-7 VARGT
+7 
-12 VWPVSEAGGGDLFIV
+12 SEAGGGELFIV

-38 YLSQWSEL
+38 YLSQWTDV

-67 KWQQLE
+67 KWQQLQ

-80 DEVSLRTRNV
+80 DEVSLRTHNV
-90 FREALRRRVGR
+90 FKEALRLRVGR
-101 LDDSLETE
+101 LDDSLEHE

-116 EGVQA
+116 EGVEA

-135 YRRDKFHAKA
+135 YRKDKFHAKA
-145 YITHAKFDVVGA
+145 YITHAKFDVLGA

-167 RAGLTRNVEL
+167 RPGLTRNVEL

-201 DDVTSDVLRTI
+201 EDVTEDVLRTI
-212 TRHTAEFAPFDV
+212 TRHTADFTPFDV

-263 SLMKIARR
+263 SLMKIARQ

-365 DAVIVDEAHHFRNR
+365 DAVIIDEAHHFRNR
-379 GSRSGDS
+379 GSRGD
-386 DSDIGGNGDGQDR
+386 DSELSSNGDEPDR

-411 GSTRPKLVFLLTA
+411 GSTRSKLVFLLTA

-459 GHFNVMERELQ
+459 GHFNVMERDLQ
-470 AALGAAGAGN
+470 ATLGAAGGSNGN
-480 RDHDHGGGLVGKRS
+480 GS
-494 EPEGGDQADD
+494 GDIS
-504 GSAGTAGPSAA
+504 GSAAV
-515 MALAEGLTQEAR
+515 ALAEGLTQEAR

-572 YSIRSSYRD
+572 YSIRSSYQD

-586 EKACRRRHPLF
+586 EKACRRQNPLF

-605 AHYIGPEDVNPFE
+605 AHYIGPEKDIDPFE

-660 VHSEPGAERAR
+660 VHSEPGAERER

-684 YRPESQLGLDFD
+684 YRPEVQLGLDID
-696 GEADD
+696 GDADA

-717 VLARDEYDV
+717 ELSRDEYDV
-726 AAIIDKTFEDLDE
+726 AAIVDKTFEDLDE

-761 ARLLRT
+761 TRLLGT

-807 KIDRAEAIRRF
+807 KLNRAEVIRRF
-818 SPYYNGSSSAELADR
+818 SPYYNGSSSPELIRDEQK
-833 GLDEIRVLVSTDV
+833 EIRVLVSTDV
-846 LSEGLNLQDATRLI
+846 LSEGLNLQDATRLV

-887 ERLRAGRPEAAADRG
+887 ERLRAEHSEVAADRG
-902 TVRFWNFLPPDELE
+902 TVRFWNFLPPEELE

-928 TLLISSTLGI
+928 TLLISRTLGI

-943 LRPDDDYDP
+943 LRPDDAYDP

-957 ASYEGTRTAV
+957 ATYEGTRTAV

-978 ESDHGLADRLDAMPG
+978 KRHPELAERLDGLPG
-993 SVFSGRRRLAKGAR
+993 SVFSGRRRLSKGAR

-1016 ALDADVGAFTLA
+1016 ALDADGGSFTLE

-1033 WYLYDLDAGAIIE
+1033 WYLYDLDEGTIAE
-1046 SPGEIIES
+1046 SPGQIIES

-1059 NTPRRCETDRAMLKD
+1059 NTPRRCEMGRTTLKD
-1074 LRDQVLLHV
+1074 LRDKVLRHV